1 MTQFGLNFDSTLTQ
15 FFLEKSES
23 VGEEDHGEIRA
34 PSVSI
39 PNLGNLPELS
49 ESFRNKLQSWD
60 DLGAIR
66 ARNRDGNSRNL
77 ANRRRG
83 ASSASNVLHRM
94 SLPVVFGQKTQDKR
108 VDFKGYKIFDKTRSY
123 TLVQCDVGIKGQ
135 QITAP

>member
-1 MTQFGLNFDSTLTQ
+1 M
-15 FFLEKSES
+15 
-23 VGEEDHGEIRA
+23 
-34 PSVSI
+34 
-39 PNLGNLPELS
+39 PELS

-123 TLVQCDVGIKGQ
+123 KFHIKVSICRKIYVSTVRWG
-135 QITAP
+135 